1 APKKSPSPLAPKKKP
16 LAPNFMLIGKLLLII
31 DGPAALSHT
40 PALLSGLRSAGR
52 FRTTVAATPSA
63 EMFLPLLALSALS
76 GAPAKAYSE
85 LTEDDLR
92 QADVVLL
99 APVSGHFLAE
109 LASGDAWTRLTDNGR
124 RRVLAA
130 VARLEAEN
138 GAVIAPDGAQ
148 LLSEDN
154 VVLALGAM
162 GAVTV
167 ASPEACVEAVCTA
180 LTPQDFA
187 GQTVLLTAG
196 PTIEDADP
204 ARFVSNRSTGRM
216 GAALAK
222 VAARRGAKVI
232 FVHGPMSWPT
242 PQAPTI
248 RAIAVRSA
256 EEMCNAVL
264 AEVPQATVAILCA
277 AVADYTPV
285 AYSHEKIKKEG
296 TDATFALLLKRTPD
310 ILATV
315 GALEQKPFL
324 VGFAAE
330 TQNLTDNAAAKLR
343 KKNCDMLCANDI
355 TEPGCGFAVPTN
367 RLTILFAD
375 GRREDLP
382 LLAKEEV
389 AARVL
394 DIVKREMG

>member
-1 APKKSPSPLAPKKKP
+1 
-16 LAPNFMLIGKLLLII
+16 
-31 DGPAALSHT
+31 
-40 PALLSGLRSAGR
+40 
-52 FRTTVAATPSA
+52 
-63 EMFLPLLALSALS
+63 
-76 GAPAKAYSE
+76 
-85 LTEDDLR
+85 
-92 QADVVLL
+92 
-99 APVSGHFLAE
+99 
-109 LASGDAWTRLTDNGR
+109 
-124 RRVLAA
+124 
-130 VARLEAEN
+130 
-138 GAVIAPDGAQ
+138 
-148 LLSEDN
+148 
-154 VVLALGAM
+154 
-162 GAVTV
+162 
-167 ASPEACVEAVCTA
+167 
-180 LTPQDFA
+180 
-187 GQTVLLTAG
+187 
-196 PTIEDADP
+196 
-204 ARFVSNRSTGRM
+204 M

>member
-1 APKKSPSPLAPKKKP
+1 
-16 LAPNFMLIGKLLLII
+16 MLTGKLLLVI
-31 DGPAALSHT
+31 DGPAVLAHT
-40 PALLSGLRSAGR
+40 PTLLSGLRSAGR
-52 FRTTVAATPSA
+52 FRVTVAATRSA

-92 QADVVLL
+92 QADVILL
-99 APVSGHFLAE
+99 APVSEHFLAE
-109 LASGDAWTRLTDNGR
+109 LTSSDAWARLTDNGR
-124 RRVLAA
+124 RHVLVAP
-130 VARLEAEN
+130 ARLEAESDETM
-138 GAVIAPDGAQ
+138 VPDGAL

-154 VVLALGAM
+154 AVLALGAM
-162 GAVTV
+162 GAVAV

-264 AEVPQATVAILCA
+264 AEVPKATIAILCA
-277 AVADYTPV
+277 AVADYMPV
-285 AYSHEKIKKEG
+285 AYSHEKIKKG

-315 GALEQKPFL
+315 GALEKKPFL

-330 TQNLTDNAAAKLR
+330 TQNLTDNATAKLR

-394 DIVKREMG
+394 DIVKREISGQWTMDVSGL

>member
-1 APKKSPSPLAPKKKP
+1 
-16 LAPNFMLIGKLLLII
+16 MLTGRILLIV
-31 DGPAALSHT
+31 DGPAALAHT
-40 PALLSGLRSAGR
+40 PALLAGLRSAGR
-52 FRTTVAATPSA
+52 FRVTAAATRSA
-63 EMFLPLLALSALS
+63 EMFLPLMALSALA

-85 LTEDDLR
+85 LTDDDWR

-99 APVSGHFLAE
+99 APVSGHFLTE
-109 LASGDAWTRLTDNGR
+109 LAAGGAWARLTDNGR

-130 VARLEAEN
+130 PARLEAEDA
-138 GAVIAPDGAQ
+138 AVAPLPDAVEVIPSAG
-148 LLSEDN
+148 SI
-154 VVLALGAM
+154 LALGAM
-162 GAVTV
+162 GAVAT
-167 ASPEACVEAVCTA
+167 AAPEACIEAIGTA
-180 LTPQDFA
+180 LTPPDFA

-196 PTIEDADP
+196 PTVEDADP
-204 ARFVSNRSTGRM
+204 ARFISNRSTGRM

-222 VAARRGAKVI
+222 IAARRGARVI
-232 FVHGPMSWPT
+232 FVHGPMSWPV
-242 PQAPTI
+242 PQAPAI

-264 AEVPQATVAILCA
+264 AEIPHASVAILCA

-285 AYSHEKIKKEG
+285 AYSREKIKKG
-296 TDATFALLLKRTPD
+296 TAATFSLQLKRTPD

-315 GALEQKPFL
+315 GALDQKPFL

-330 TQNLTDNAAAKLR
+330 TQDLTANAAAKLR
-343 KKNCDMLCANDI
+343 QKHCDMLCANDI

-367 RLTILFAD
+367 RLTVLFAD

-389 AARVL
+389 AAKVL
-394 DIVKREMG
+394 DLVRREMNSSQ

>member
-1 APKKSPSPLAPKKKP
+1 
-16 LAPNFMLIGKLLLII
+16 MLIGKLLLII

>member
-1 APKKSPSPLAPKKKP
+1 
-16 LAPNFMLIGKLLLII
+16 MLTGRILLIV
-31 DGPAALSHT
+31 DGPAVLAHT

-52 FRTTVAATPSA
+52 FRITVAATRSA
-63 EMFLPLLALSALS
+63 EMFLPVIALSALA
-76 GAPAKAYSE
+76 GAPATTFAA
-85 LTEDDLR
+85 LTNDDLR
-92 QADVVLL
+92 QADIVLL

-109 LASGDAWTRLTDNGR
+109 LAAGDAWARLTDNGR

-130 VARLEAEN
+130 PARLEAEEAAATVPA
-138 GAVIAPDGAQ
+138 GAHVLPEGDA
-148 LLSEDN
+148 
-154 VVLALGAM
+154 VLALGAM
-162 GAVTV
+162 GAV
-167 ASPEACVEAVCTA
+167 AAAAPAACVEAICTA
-180 LTPQDFA
+180 LTPPDFA

-196 PTIEDADP
+196 PTMEDADP

-222 VAARRGAKVI
+222 IAARRGAKVI
-232 FVHGPMSWPT
+232 FVHGPMSWPV

-264 AEVPQATVAILCA
+264 AEIPHASVAILCA

-285 AYSHEKIKKEG
+285 AYSREKIKKG
-296 TDATFALLLKRTPD
+296 TAATFSLQLKRTPD

-315 GALEQKPFL
+315 GALEKKPFL

-330 TQNLTDNAAAKLR
+330 TQDLTANAAAKLR
-343 KKNCDMLCANDI
+343 QKHCDMLCANDI

-367 RLTILFAD
+367 RLTVLFAD

-389 AARVL
+389 AAKVL
-394 DIVKREMG
+394 DLARREMDRGQ